1 LKAKIGSRRQSR
13 EVALQI
19 LYGMEVTEKPPEE
32 VIPLYYALYESGDT
46 AEDDS
51 LTPVPLAVRSFAEDI
66 VHGVENHHAELDRW
80 IASASEHWRLERM
93 SVVDRNILRIA
104 IFEMI
109 YCPDIPPKVSINE
122 AIELGKTFGS
132 PDSGAFINGILDHVH
147 TALQNKSSAPEGLSP

>member
-1 LKAKIGSRRQSR
+1 M
-13 EVALQI
+13 QI

-32 VIPLYYALYESGDT
+32 VIPLYYGLFDGEDT
-46 AEDDS
+46 DDEDS
-51 LTPVPLAVRSFAEDI
+51 PASVPLAVRAFAEDI
-66 VHGVENHHAELDRW
+66 VHGVESHHAELDRW
-80 IASASEHWRLERM
+80 IATASEHWRLERM

-104 IFEMI
+104 LFELL

-147 TALQNKSSAPEGLSP
+147 AELQKTSSAPEGRSP